1 MSTTNQGIKLFLLG
15 GFDVRL
21 NGQTVNAFAYNK
33 LRALLAYLAVNQEH
47 EIKREVLAELLWG
60 ENDNATARANL
71 RRALSNLRR
80 LLETPSGPPLF
91 LADKQ
96 SIRFQPDIYVDS
108 VVFLKLI
115 SSENDEAGLAAH
127 NRALSLYQGEF
138 MAGFT
143 LPDCP
148 RFEAW
153 LQIQREALCRSVFSL
168 LEKLS
173 TSYMRL
179 GDYKSALT
187 FALRYIELESWNEE
201 AHRRVMRLYALNAQH
216 SLAVRQYELCSHI
229 LQAELGVLPS
239 VETQQLFAAISGGKF
254 ERRSCPDIPL
264 PQAVSTKASERRQAT
279 VLYCDLHVDVQND
292 ADEVLVLL
300 QMSHKRC
307 VEVVRKY
314 SGYVVQSHGGGF
326 FAYFGCSEA
335 IENAACLA
343 VEAALIIIQDAVEPV
358 ELRIGVHTG
367 IVISGGDAFMPDKL
381 GIVSNL
387 AVQLS
392 LIVSTNEVVM
402 SHDTHQIAGG
412 YFNCISLG
420 VQSSLRALQSTEIFK
435 VIQRNEVSSRIDM
448 ATR

>member
-1 MSTTNQGIKLFLLG
+1 MPTTNHGIKLMLLG

-21 NGQTVNAFAYNK
+21 NGQAVNAFSYNK

-80 LLETPSGPPLF
+80 LLESPSGLALF

-127 NRALSLYQGEF
+127 NCALSLYQGEF
-138 MAGFT
+138 MAGFS

-148 RFEAW
+148 KFEEW
-153 LQIQREALCRSVFSL
+153 LQIQREALRRSVFSL

-173 TSYMRL
+173 AVYMRL
-179 GDYKSALT
+179 GDYKAALT
-187 FALRYIELESWNEE
+187 FALRYIVLESWNEE
-201 AHRRVMRLYALNAQH
+201 AHRRVMRLYALNGQH
-216 SLAVRQYELCSHI
+216 SLAVRQFELCGNI
-229 LQAELGVLPS
+229 LQEDLGVLPS
-239 VETQQLFAAISGGKF
+239 VDTQQLYDAIRGGKF
-254 ERRSCPDIPL
+254 ERRSRPDMPMR
-264 PQAVSTKASERRQAT
+264 QAVSTTVSERCQAT
-279 VLYCDLHVDVQND
+279 VLYCELHVDVQND
-292 ADEVLVLL
+292 ADEALVLL
-300 QMSHKRC
+300 QTRHNHC
-307 VEVVRKY
+307 VEIVRKY
-314 SGYVVQSHGGGF
+314 FGYVVQSHGGGF
-326 FAYFGCSEA
+326 FAYFGCLEA
-335 IENAACLA
+335 VENTACLA
-343 VEAALIIIQDAVEPV
+343 VEAALETIRDAVGSV
-358 ELRIGVHTG
+358 ELRIGIHTG
-367 IVISGGDAFMPDKL
+367 IVISGGDTFMPDKL

-392 LIVSTNEVVM
+392 HLAPSNEVVV
-402 SHDTHQIAGG
+402 SHVTHQITGG

-420 VQSSLRALQSTEIFK
+420 VQSSLRAFQATEIFK
-435 VIQRNEVSSRIDM
+435 VI
-448 ATR
+448 